1 MLSPMLLKEC
11 SKVGDAFLP
20 LWLLGETVEDEAAL
34 EAVLPL
40 SRPLAEVAEAKAVAE
55 GGLASM

>member
-1 MLSPMLLKEC
+1 MLLKEC